1 MSDNQTSGTTE
12 GVSFEDTSKEGILN
26 QRRQHTV
33 SLVPNPSYRQPANP
47 GPLGLLGF
55 ATTTFVMGLYQCGAG
70 LPDSNPFGGVGPDAA
85 VFGLAVFFGGM
96 AQIIAGIMAFIV
108 GNTFGTTV
116 HIAYGAFWLGFAMFL
131 VPALGIK
138 GAYAG
143 DQRAYSFALG
153 IYLLFWCVLTIMF
166 FIASLRTNYTILTV
180 FGLLVL
186 AYFFLSLAQ
195 FVQTSDM
202 DNAIRLN
209 KAGGAFAFLCALA
222 AFYAGASGLM
232 VPETTFVSLPLGI
245 IAADVESRPA

>member
-1 MSDNQTSGTTE
+1 MSENHTSGTPE
-12 GVSFEDTSKEGILN
+12 GASFEENSKGGTIN

-33 SLVPNPSYRQPANP
+33 SLVPNPSYRKPANP

-55 ATTTFVMGLYQCGAG
+55 ATTTFVMALYQCGVG

-96 AQIIAGIMAFIV
+96 SQIIAGIMAFII

-116 HIAYGAFWLGFAMFL
+116 HIAYGSFWLGFSMFL

-138 GAYAG
+138 SAYAG

-166 FIASLRTNYTILTV
+166 FVASLRTNYTILAV

-202 DNAIRLN
+202 DNAVRLN
-209 KAGGAFAFLCALA
+209 KTGGAFAFLCALA

-232 VPETTFVSLPLGI
+232 VPETTFVTLPLGI
-245 IAADVESRPA
+245 IAPEEDSSPA